1 MDFCVLTTQVFSSS
15 RFLNSH
21 SCLLNEISQ
30 ATEVSCLS
38 ISETEHDLQAQ
49 LKNTYTCMILFSV
62 FEIIFCNGSDQSAEV
77 TSKSAHVS

>member
-15 RFLNSH
+15 TFLNSH
-21 SCLLNEISQ
+21 SCSLNEINP

-49 LKNTYTCMILFSV
+49 LKNTYMILFSV
-62 FEIIFCNGSDQSAEV
+62 FEIRLCNGSDQSAEV